1 MDKWEIIVIIAAVIT
16 PVAAIWGII
25 FLAIS
30 ESRKRQTNASSYCSN
45 CGKPVDTMT
54 QPITKT
60 KRRGIKTSL
69 PCPACG
75 KPISFMPIGNGNNL
89 WPWRDRCDACKA
101 EFQLCM
107 RSKFL
112 VRLLIIGIAI
122 VMCACLFIALY
133 PADSVIIAIAFVI
146 LLAAECLYIS
156 LFATDRLYYL
166 KELKKPENPP
176 FRNQQSQ

>member
-112 VRLLIIGIAI
+112 VRLLIIGIVI
-122 VMCACLFIALY
+122 IMCACLFIALY
-133 PADSVIIAIAFVI
+133 PADSVVIAIVFVI
-146 LLAAECLYIS
+146 LASVVYLCIL
-156 LFATDRLYYL
+156 LFFTDRLYYL
-166 KELKKPENPP
+166 KELKKPENSPS
-176 FRNQQSQ
+176 RNQQKS